1 MCPDVALQDVAL
13 QDAQQ
18 EAAALNCERNLL
30 SSINL
35 LKGTIA
41 GFYAT
46 ETSGGTCNHK
56 RPLHTSGIMLWT
68 APVSF
73 CPFVPPILL
82 NHILI

>member
-46 ETSGGTCNHK
+46 ETSVGTCNHK
-56 RPLHTSGIMLWT
+56 
-68 APVSF
+68 
-73 CPFVPPILL
+73 
-82 NHILI
+82 